1 MSIMF
6 RGHFEHAI
14 DAKGRT
20 SLPARFRHVLTT
32 AGDLR
37 LVVTP
42 GLSAPSQPYLDVYPM
57 AAWEQFEAEV
67 AKHRKWDPDIVRLR
81 RRYVSAAVECE
92 LDRQGRVLI
101 PPSLREHASLSKQ
114 VLWAGVGNVM
124 ELWSRELWEA
134 ALEMTDEDD
143 SDWRTVIGEKLDL

>member
-14 DAKGRT
+14 DGKGRT
-20 SLPARFRHVLTT
+20 SLPARFRHVLIA
-32 AGDLR
+32 AGDMR

-42 GLSAPSQPYLDVYPM
+42 GLGAPAQPYLDVYPM

-101 PPSLREHASLSKQ
+101 PPSLRDHASLTKQ
-114 VLWAGVGNVM
+114 VLWAGVGNAM
-124 ELWSRELWEA
+124 ELWSHELWKA

-143 SDWRTVIGEKLDL
+143 SSWRTVIGETLDL